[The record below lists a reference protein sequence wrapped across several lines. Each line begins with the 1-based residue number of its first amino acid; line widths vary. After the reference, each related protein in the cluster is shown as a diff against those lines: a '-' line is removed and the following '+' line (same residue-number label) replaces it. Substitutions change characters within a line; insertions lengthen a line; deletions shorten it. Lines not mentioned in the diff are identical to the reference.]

1 MLTKIKPYIFTFSAS
16 LIIMFFLVSAWN
28 EAFGADSPA
37 EKIKTE
43 NVAENKDS
51 SLIDM
56 FKTGGVM
63 MYPLVLCSFAVI
75 GLIVYHILEI
85 SEKKM
90 APEKDINALRKFLY
104 DKDTVSA
111 FRYCEENPSVLAN
124 AFSAGVLR
132 LNSDAADKGKP
143 SAEIAIGENIDNQ
156 ETRMGFWLNLLSV
169 IAAISPMIGLLGTV
183 SGMIKA
189 FRKIGLG
196 GMGKPEQLAGDIGEA
211 LITTA
216 SGLIVGI
223 PAMLAFFIF
232 RGKLDSLLTKVT
244 ESITELIDLYTGEG
258 IARQAYEA
266 RAPITP
272 APAPVAETVQAE
284 SQDPQQ

>member
-1 MLTKIKPYIFTFSAS
+1 MIKKIKPYAFTFSAS

-28 EAFGADSPA
+28 ETFAADSSV
-37 EKIKTE
+37 EKVKTE
-43 NVAENKDS
+43 NVEQNQDS
-51 SLIDM
+51 SLVDM

-63 MYPLVLCSFAVI
+63 MYPLLLCSFAII
-75 GLIVYHILEI
+75 GLIVYHILEL
-85 SEKKM
+85 SQKKM
-90 APEKDINALRKFLY
+90 APEQDIENLKKFLY

-111 FRYCEENPSVLAN
+111 FKYCEENPSVLAS
-124 AFSAGVLR
+124 AFSVGVLR
-132 LNSDAADKGKP
+132 LNSDAPDKGKP
-143 SAEIAIGENIDNQ
+143 SAEMAMGENIDNQ
-156 ETRMGFWLNLLSV
+156 ETRMSFWLNLLSI

-211 LITTA
+211 LVTTA
-216 SGLIVGI
+216 SGLLVGI
-223 PAMLAFFIF
+223 PAMVAFFIF
-232 RGKLDSLLTKVT
+232 RGRLDSLLTRVT

-266 RAPITP
+266 RQPTP
-272 APAPVAETVQAE
+272 VT
-284 SQDPQQ
+284 QQPEQK

>member
-1 MLTKIKPYIFTFSAS
+1 MIKKIKPYVFTFSAT

-28 EAFGADSPA
+28 ETFAADSSV
-37 EKIKTE
+37 EKVKTE
-43 NVAENKDS
+43 NVEQNKDS
-51 SLIDM
+51 NLVDM

-63 MYPLVLCSFAVI
+63 MYPLLLCSFAII
-75 GLIVYHILEI
+75 GLIIYHILELNQ
-85 SEKKM
+85 KKM
-90 APEKDINALRKFLY
+90 APEQDIENLKKFLY

-111 FRYCEENPSVLAN
+111 FKYCEENPSVLAS
-124 AFSAGVLR
+124 AFSVGVLR
-132 LNSDAADKGKP
+132 LNSDATDKGKP
-143 SAEIAIGENIDNQ
+143 SAEMAMGENIDNQ
-156 ETRMGFWLNLLSV
+156 ETRMSFWLNLLSI

-216 SGLIVGI
+216 SGLLVGI

-232 RGKLDSLLTKVT
+232 RGKLDSLLTRVT

-266 RAPITP
+266 RQAP
-272 APAPVAETVQAE
+272 PVAEHQE
-284 SQDPQQ
+284 QEQQQ